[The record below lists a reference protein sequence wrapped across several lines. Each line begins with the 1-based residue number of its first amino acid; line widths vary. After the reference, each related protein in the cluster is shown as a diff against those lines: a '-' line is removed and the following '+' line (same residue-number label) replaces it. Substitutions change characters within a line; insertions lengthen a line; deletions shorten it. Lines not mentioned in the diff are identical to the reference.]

1 MKSNKKKS
9 FNAWKN
15 LNQYLEKKCFGSC
28 KDKEYN
34 LSPGL
39 IMSFLTME
47 DMNKPGIYSLMVR
60 MCKYDKN
67 LLNHMRRLNSLINA
81 QYIIDSTK
89 MRAGCAKR
97 YIYKDI

>member
-39 IMSFLTME
+39 IMSFLSME

-67 LLNHMRRLNSLINA
+67 LLNHMHKINKLITA
-81 QYIIDSTK
+81 QYILDSTK
-89 MRAGCAKR
+89 INLQRSFC
-97 YIYKDI
+97 